1 MTNLSQPVDYV
12 GSLTQSA
19 ATSLQ
24 HKRDQWLAKLSA
36 TDRSLL
42 DQIESVGVQAPPLSH
57 TFEKG
62 GVTFSGS
69 APEAWQSQLQQ
80 ALQLLMPWKKGPFSL
95 PGVDIDAE
103 WRSDIKWDRVKD
115 RAAFSAK
122 VVADI
127 GSHNG
132 YFMFAASHLKPSL
145 MIGLEPAVRPV
156 AQFNL
161 LQQLGRVPHIYTE
174 PVGVE
179 DIDQLYSDFFDT
191 VLCMGILYHQT
202 DPIQTLRK
210 IHKSLRRRG
219 ELIVD
224 CQGIAG
230 PEPHA
235 LVPEGRYCGAT
246 GIWWLP
252 TTTALLSWV
261 RRAGFREAEIFFSE
275 PLSTLEQRA
284 TAWAPIKSLADF
296 LSPDDQTKTVEGYP
310 APWRHYLWAKR

>member
-1 MTNLSQPVDYV
+1 MTWPLQPVAYAA
-12 GSLTQSA
+12 SLTHSA
-19 ATSLQ
+19 AACLQ
-24 HKRDQWLAKLSA
+24 RKRDQWLAKLSA
-36 TDRSLL
+36 ADQNLL
-42 DQIESVGVQAPPLSH
+42 DQTRSVGVDAPSLAH
-57 TFEKG
+57 TLKNG
-62 GVTFSGS
+62 VVTFSGS
-69 APEAWQSQLQQ
+69 SPLEWQGQLRTAVQH
-80 ALQLLMPWKKGPFSL
+80 LMPWKKGPFCL

-115 RAAFSAK
+115 RATFAKK

-132 YFMFAASHLKPSL
+132 YFMFAASHLEPSL
-145 MIGLEPAVRPV
+145 MIGLEPAVRPLV
-156 AQFNL
+156 QFGL
-161 LQQLGRVPHIYTE
+161 LQQMGRVPHIHTE

-179 DIDQLYSDFFDT
+179 DIDELFADFFDT

-202 DPIQTLRK
+202 DPVRTLRK
-210 IHKSLRRRG
+210 IHGSLRRGG

-230 PEPHA
+230 REPHA
-235 LVPEGRYCGAT
+235 LVPEGRYCGAS

-261 RRAGFREAEIFFSE
+261 RRAGFRDAEIFFSE
-275 PLSTLEQRA
+275 PLSQIEQRA

-296 LSPDDQTKTVEGYP
+296 LNPEDKTQTIEGYP
-310 APWRHYLWAKR
+310 APWRHYLRARR